1 MTYFGDLCGKVRD
14 VHFLWVITSG
24 EKKKK
29 ANCKVNWNCVV
40 MENQIIKE
48 NNKAD
53 SALKLPRIDGTQPAL
68 SLS

>member
-1 MTYFGDLCGKVRD
+1 
-14 VHFLWVITSG
+14 
-24 EKKKK
+24 
-29 ANCKVNWNCVV
+29 

-53 SALKLPRIDGTQPAL
+53 SALKLPRIDVTQPAL